1 MNEIVRPTIDL
12 TLDVRIPKMEPIEHN
27 LGNVKEAI
35 TKLNEFYDSLI
46 FTEDQ
51 VSDAEK
57 ELTKLRGLL
66 KTIEDNRKE
75 TVKEFK
81 KPIDDFEGTSKDIE
95 KLLKASV
102 EIIKS
107 KIEGFKQEEENK
119 KIEEIKGY
127 IHEVYESFIIEN
139 PQYKEDILEEQILY
153 NEKWFNKT
161 FKLSQMKE
169 EIAQQFIDKRNWLEN
184 YNKDINTIKEFVELN
199 NKELNLEKYITEYKY
214 TQNLTNVLD
223 KIKEDAKNLV
233 TVTGNVKVFNESV
246 DLDNVS
252 DIPDPFAQ
260 FDTNKT
266 IKITGTAEQ
275 INALKVYAYTLGIT
289 NIEEVK

>member
-27 LGNVKEAI
+27 LGTVKEAI
-35 TKLNEFYDSLI
+35 VKLNEFYDSLV

-95 KLLKASV
+95 KLLKESV

-107 KIEGFKQEEENK
+107 KIEGFKKDEENK
-119 KIEEIKGY
+119 KREEIQIY
-127 IHEVYESFIIEN
+127 ISEIYHSFIEEN
-139 PQYKEDILEEQILY
+139 PQYIESISPVDIVF

-161 FKLSQMKE
+161 FKTTQIKE
-169 EIAQQFIDKRNWLEN
+169 EIAQQFIDKRNFVDN
-184 YNKDINTIKEFVELN
+184 YNKDVNTIKEFVELHN
-199 NKELNLEKYITEYKY
+199 GLNLEKYITEYKF
-214 TQNLTNVLD
+214 TQNLTDVLEH
-223 KIKEDAKNLV
+223 IKKDSAE
-233 TVTGNVKVFNESV
+233 VKVEEPV
-246 DLDNVS
+246 
-252 DIPDPFAQ
+252 DPFAQ

-275 INALKVYAYTLGIT
+275 IEALKVYAYTLGIT

>member
-27 LGNVKEAI
+27 LGSVKEAI
-35 TKLNEFYDSLI
+35 LKLNDFYNSLV

-57 ELTKLRGLL
+57 ELTKLRSLL

-75 TVKEFK
+75 TIKEFK

-107 KIEGFKQEEENK
+107 KIEGFKQEAEEAK
-119 KIEEIKGY
+119 RLEIKGY
-127 IHEVYESFIIEN
+127 INEVYQNFIAEN
-139 PQYKEDILEEQILY
+139 PQYQNDITEDTIVF

-161 FKLSQMKE
+161 FKVSQMKE
-169 EIAQQFIDKRNWLEN
+169 EIAQQFIDKRNWLDN
-184 YNKDINTIKEFVELN
+184 YNKDVNTIKEFVELH
-199 NKELNLEKYITEYKY
+199 NKELNLEKYITEYKF
-214 TQNLTNVLD
+214 TQNLTDVLEH
-223 KIKEDAKNLV
+223 IKKDSTE
-233 TVTGNVKVFNESV
+233 VKVETVSV
-246 DLDNVS
+246 
-252 DIPDPFAQ
+252 DPFAA

-266 IKITGTAEQ
+266 IKVTGTAEQ
-275 INALKVYAYTLGIT
+275 IEALKVYAYTLGIT

>member
-27 LGNVKEAI
+27 LGTVKEAI
-35 TKLNEFYDSLI
+35 VKLNDFYNSLV

-57 ELTKLRGLL
+57 ELTKIRGLL

-107 KIEGFKQEEENK
+107 KIEGFKQEAEEAK
-119 KIEEIKGY
+119 RLEIKGY
-127 IHEVYESFIIEN
+127 INEVYTNFIAEN
-139 PQYKEDILEEQILY
+139 PQYQNDITEDTIVF

-161 FKLSQMKE
+161 FKVSQMKE
-169 EIAQQFIDKRNWLEN
+169 EIAQQFIDKRNWLDN
-184 YNKDINTIKEFVELN
+184 YNKDVNTIKEFVELH
-199 NKELNLEKYITEYKY
+199 NKELNLEKYITEYKF
-214 TQNLTNVLD
+214 TQNLTDVLEH
-223 KIKEDAKNLV
+223 IKKDSTE
-233 TVTGNVKVFNESV
+233 VKVETVSV
-246 DLDNVS
+246 
-252 DIPDPFAQ
+252 DPFAQ

-275 INALKVYAYTLGIT
+275 IEALKVYAYTLGIT

>member
-27 LGNVKEAI
+27 LGSVKEAI
-35 TKLNEFYDSLI
+35 LKLNDFYNSLV

-57 ELTKLRGLL
+57 ELTKIRSLL

-107 KIEGFKQEEENK
+107 KIEGFKQEAEEAK
-119 KIEEIKGY
+119 RLEIKGY
-127 IHEVYESFIIEN
+127 INEVYTNFIAEN
-139 PQYKEDILEEQILY
+139 PQYQNDITEDTIVF

-161 FKLSQMKE
+161 FKVSQMKE
-169 EIAQQFIDKRNWLEN
+169 EIAQQFIDKRNWLDN
-184 YNKDINTIKEFVELN
+184 YNKDVNTIKEFVELH
-199 NKELNLEKYITEYKY
+199 NKELNLEKYITEYKF
-214 TQNLTNVLD
+214 TQNLTDVLEH
-223 KIKEDAKNLV
+223 IKKDSTE
-233 TVTGNVKVFNESV
+233 VKVETVSV
-246 DLDNVS
+246 
-252 DIPDPFAQ
+252 DPFAA

-266 IKITGTAEQ
+266 IKVTGTAEQ
-275 INALKVYAYTLGIT
+275 IEALKVYAYTLGIT

>member
-1 MNEIVRPTIDL
+1 MNEITRPTIDL

-27 LGNVKEAI
+27 LANVKEAI
-35 TKLNEFYDSLI
+35 VRLNEFYDSLV

-95 KLLKASV
+95 KLLKESV

-107 KIEGFKQEEENK
+107 KIEGFKQEAIKEKEK
-119 KIEEIKGY
+119 EIMGY
-127 IHEVYESFIIEN
+127 IDEIYETFISEN
-139 PQYKEDILEEQILY
+139 SQYKDSITPENTMVIND
-153 NEKWFNKT
+153 KWFNKT
-161 FKLSQMKE
+161 YKVSQMKE
-169 EIAQQFIDKRNWLEN
+169 EIAQQFIDKRAAVDI
-184 YNKDINTIKEFVELN
+184 YNKDVNTIKEFVELH
-199 NKELNLEKYITEYKY
+199 NKELNLDKYITEYKY
-214 TQNLTNVLD
+214 TQNLTDVLEH
-223 KIKEDAKNLV
+223 IKKDSADVK
-233 TVTGNVKVFNESV
+233 TVVGTTNHFDVEANM
-246 DLDNVS
+246 DTP
-252 DIPDPFAQ
+252 IDPFAQ

-266 IKITGTAEQ
+266 IRVTGTAEQ
-275 INALKVYAYTLGIT
+275 IEALKVYAYTLGIT

>member
-1 MNEIVRPTIDL
+1 MNEITRPTIDL

-95 KLLKASV
+95 KLLKESV

-107 KIEGFKQEEENK
+107 KIEGFKKQAELE

-139 PQYKEDILEEQILY
+139 PQYKEDILEDQIVY
-153 NEKWFNKT
+153 NEKWLNKT
-161 FKLSQMKE
+161 FKVSQMKE
-169 EIAQQFIDKRNWLEN
+169 EIAQQFIDKRNWLDN
-184 YNKDINTIKEFVELN
+184 YNKDVNTIKDFVELN

-214 TQNLTNVLD
+214 TQNLTDVLEH
-223 KIKEDAKNLV
+223 IKRDSAEVKTVLGTTNHFDVEANMDAP
-233 TVTGNVKVFNESV
+233 
-246 DLDNVS
+246 
-252 DIPDPFAQ
+252 IDPFAQ
-260 FDTNKT
+260 FDINKT
-266 IKITGTAEQ
+266 IKVTGTIEQ
-275 INALKVYAYTLGIT
+275 IEALKVYAYTLGIT

>member
-27 LGNVKEAI
+27 LGSVKEAI
-35 TKLNEFYDSLI
+35 VRLNEFYDSLI
-46 FTEDQ
+46 FTEEQ

-95 KLLKASV
+95 KLLKESV

-107 KIEGFKQEEENK
+107 KIEGFKKQAELEK
-119 KIEEIKGY
+119 MEEIRGY
-127 IHEVYESFIIEN
+127 IHEVYESFITEN
-139 PQYKEDILEEQILY
+139 PQYKEAIIESEIVY
-153 NEKWFNKT
+153 NDKWLNKT
-161 FKLSQMKE
+161 FKVSQMKE

-184 YNKDINTIKEFVELN
+184 YNKDVNTIKEFVELH

-214 TQNLTNVLD
+214 TQNLTDVLEH
-223 KIKEDAKNLV
+223 IKKDSAE
-233 TVTGNVKVFNESV
+233 VKVEPV
-246 DLDNVS
+246 KEETP
-252 DIPDPFAQ
+252 IDPFAQ

>member
-35 TKLNEFYDSLI
+35 VRLNEFYDSLI

-81 KPIDDFEGTSKDIE
+81 KPIDDFEVTSKDIE
-95 KLLKASV
+95 KLLKESV

-107 KIEGFKQEEENK
+107 KIEGFKKEEENK

-127 IHEVYESFIIEN
+127 IHEVYESFMTENGQYRESITEDTIIF
-139 PQYKEDILEEQILY
+139 
-153 NEKWFNKT
+153 NEKWLNKT
-161 FKLSQMKE
+161 FKVSQMKE
-169 EIAQQFIDKRNWLEN
+169 EIAQQLIYNRNWLEN
-184 YNKDINTIKEFVELN
+184 YNKDVNTIKEFVELN

-214 TQNLTNVLD
+214 TQNLTDVLEH
-223 KIKEDAKNLV
+223 IKKDSAE
-233 TVTGNVKVFNESV
+233 VKMEPVKEETP
-246 DLDNVS
+246 
-252 DIPDPFAQ
+252 IDPFAQ

>member
-35 TKLNEFYDSLI
+35 VRLNEFYDSLI

-81 KPIDDFEGTSKDIE
+81 KPIDDFEVTSKDIE
-95 KLLKASV
+95 KLLKESV

-107 KIEGFKQEEENK
+107 KIEGFKKEEENK

-127 IHEVYESFIIEN
+127 IHEVYESFMTEN
-139 PQYKEDILEEQILY
+139 
-153 NEKWFNKT
+153 
-161 FKLSQMKE
+161 
-169 EIAQQFIDKRNWLEN
+169 
-184 YNKDINTIKEFVELN
+184 
-199 NKELNLEKYITEYKY
+199 
-214 TQNLTNVLD
+214 
-223 KIKEDAKNLV
+223 
-233 TVTGNVKVFNESV
+233 G
-246 DLDNVS
+246 
-252 DIPDPFAQ
+252 
-260 FDTNKT
+260 
-266 IKITGTAEQ
+266 
-275 INALKVYAYTLGIT
+275 
-289 NIEEVK
+289 

>member
-27 LGNVKEAI
+27 LGSVKEAI
-35 TKLNEFYDSLI
+35 LKLNDFYNSLV

-57 ELTKLRGLL
+57 ELTKIRGLL

-107 KIEGFKQEEENK
+107 KIEGFKQEAEEAK
-119 KIEEIKGY
+119 RLEIKGY
-127 IHEVYESFIIEN
+127 INEVYTNFITSY
-139 PQYKEDILEEQILY
+139 PQYQNDITEDTIVF

-161 FKLSQMKE
+161 FKVSQMKE
-169 EIAQQFIDKRNWLEN
+169 EIAQQFIDKRNFIDN
-184 YNKDINTIKEFVELN
+184 YNKDINTIKEFVELH
-199 NKELNLEKYITEYKY
+199 NKELNLEKYITEYKF
-214 TQNLTNVLD
+214 TQNLTDVLEH
-223 KIKEDAKNLV
+223 IKKDSTE
-233 TVTGNVKVFNESV
+233 VKVETVSV
-246 DLDNVS
+246 
-252 DIPDPFAQ
+252 DPFAA

-266 IKITGTAEQ
+266 IKVTGTAEQ
-275 INALKVYAYTLGIT
+275 IEALKVYAYTLGIT